1 MVSLPCRWPWRSAQR
16 HRKVSCWYPPKQSGN
31 VRRKPEKYTSIHLNS
46 KKICSL
52 LVFRRAEMAS
62 WYWYLRIYQR
72 FLWVSTWVLGFWW
85 TKREDR
91 NHVFLSDFGLLWT
104 ILDFL
109 VGAKGRLNH
118 KIQSTEIKD
127 KAYWPLC
134 KYRSKYRRQ
143 AAVDNTLNSLR
154 KIFDFAPPH
163 INLGITNSMGC
174 RNI

>member
-1 MVSLPCRWPWRSAQR
+1 M
-16 HRKVSCWYPPKQSGN
+16 
-31 VRRKPEKYTSIHLNS
+31 RRKPEKSTSIHLNS